1 MKALFSRVK
10 RGLAWV
16 LTLCLLMSGA
26 DLGLVSQA
34 LAGETDTASKTVA
47 QVVAENYDLTDA
59 EKALLESGLLA
70 SGRIDYTVPTN
81 NDGLVEVD
89 TDNKMVTAKAYKDW
103 TATKAEI
110 VVGGDAVAEIDM
122 ESGVGAYN
130 YDGNAF
136 SVKVT
141 YEKYYTPADGEQK
154 ELLDNAAALKQ
165 GVANTDAVSAQSG
178 NLYTLEE
185 AMPKLMELANM
196 VISIGSSGAT
206 AGLSDEGKAAIRT
219 LNAQMEANGGKLKL
233 SSMVQEYDAGSK
245 TDYLLTKGAAMQD
258 EVEELLGNLGVI
270 ASALK
275 LLGNNV
281 DVFIQYGIVDAATG
295 EKIKLA
301 AGIVGSLNNGLADV
315 AADPWTAANTG
326 VAMLQEGEEADFS
339 DLDSKIAELGE
350 ITSVR
355 EYKTSLLAD
364 SAEVTCNLSMVDVE
378 VTVELKV
385 VEMEDFGEYSLKTA
399 GSRTAVVTVAEG
411 AAATEVLAE
420 IEKNGVE
427 AEAIAAWGDA
437 YVEGQYEATNTGLPE
452 TLNEDTTYTITYEP
466 KMYTVTIAA
475 GAGLV
480 YEELVVPYGYEFFLW
495 THNDPNKAYDYTV
508 GGEAMAQG
516 GTFVVTKDME
526 VSRKEGKS
534 YTAGDL
540 YSIVADNYGNDVTK
554 AILTSG
560 ALNGNEDVRY
570 RKPDPADAESVLT
583 LENGVLTAENYA
595 SDYNGLEWVP
605 YTYGETGTENEFN
618 GSTADWTGKS
628 AKVQYIL
635 ELTNF
640 GKAKSEEVLA
650 LAEDLKEEAKA
661 QKSTL
666 DAFAENYDAMGQLDK
681 TKLGALNGVIGVTDF
696 TPGDGTETDEENL
709 RLRAYFSATVSAI
722 IASNVDS
729 NNYLKIYNML
739 TEYKKDGLSY
749 YYKNSAA
756 VRGEID
762 SLSGYLNDLLD
773 EEEALRIMVKAAGYP
788 EYADK
793 ISDLGEK
800 MDKVE
805 QSLTEPNA
813 MIDLTS
819 GRLSTLVNVLTAAG
833 EAGTKEGIPVAAPY
847 VTSETLMITDS
858 SQVYVQVMIVT
869 TKGGAAVQTD
879 AMDRGTVL
887 TQAVVDDLEAEV
899 AAEVAGRLG
908 GNAGYYDLTTGGS
921 LDVLVGTPI
930 ESIQTVTYTY
940 TPKTYQVII
949 EGGEIQDVTIE
960 DLIIS
965 LPRHSDPAWTYY
977 YTVDGVAEITASSYA
992 FTPEQLDRLF
1002 EDGVYTITREEKN
1015 DAYEKFEGTFGDWIV
1030 YDADQNAIGLNA
1042 KVAGDKDGIEGFA
1055 MKLVNS
1061 GYTYIALNG
1070 EPLMYMNDED
1080 TLEICLQ
1087 TLINAVLKDATF
1099 GSQTLIDLGKSG
1111 KGELVHA
1118 KMDLGNDAEHP
1129 IYEDLEFTMTLT
1141 SVPGQMGTVAN
1152 GLEKI
1157 EPYMTFRSDN
1167 GVMSVELD
1175 LPEKVYEACL
1185 TALLATGNVDLSD
1198 MNAVNSEIAFQL
1210 LWDYVNDI
1218 ISDDAITTQ
1227 TFTNTLDK
1235 LGQDFDLTGYEEYYQ
1250 LTKKFL
1256 NNEGIEI
1263 DPEDDNDLVDLAVTA
1278 KGQEAINGLIN
1289 FLGIDVSAYST
1300 YLGMIKEYK
1309 DAEATI
1315 TASAKAALVNTAED
1329 FEALV
1334 IDTAALKAEG
1344 IENKAKAYDMVKT
1357 GELAGRMAA
1366 VSGYSAVV
1374 LLDDVTVDTL
1384 TFPAAAILD
1393 LNGKTLDGNVHSD
1406 ATLIIIDST
1415 MSTFTEGTITGTIT
1429 GDKVTVLGGKY
1440 DRDVTGF
1447 LADGYIQDNG
1457 TVRNE
1462 MYTLVEDVNGS
1473 ITVAVVP
1480 NGVTTGM
1487 PNMKALA
1494 VDLAADLALNY
1505 FTAASLNV
1513 AGYDI
1518 YSVDFPNLLTQY
1530 GYYQDGEMAELIND
1544 VLAVLN
1550 VDGGNGSV
1558 DTYDDAGIEGFVN
1571 QVLADALTFADEYT
1585 YSMTIEPWAL
1595 NIERVEDG
1603 DYLTAG
1609 IVPNDEM
1616 PETVDVRIVFGD
1628 EIAETIGA
1636 MGAVVDKTASEA
1648 RVSLGD
1654 LTYADKL
1661 VTVKGKAYANI
1672 TLDLTSDDSYP
1683 IIIAAVLGYGNE
1695 ELRADLTE
1703 AVAYYYANNNDTSEI
1718 KAVFDEVTLNQ
1729 FFTSFKE
1736 MNRNTSFAEMA
1747 KTIGLTADDE
1757 VKELEQP
1764 FHLLMIGVGKV
1775 LEVLEIDGDGTK
1787 LGSAESK
1794 TEYGTYA
1801 TTISPERSGEITH
1814 SSGYGV
1820 AYDLTVED
1828 STLTVKIFTKGT
1840 PGPGEEHVHDWDTAW
1855 STNATHHWHECKADG
1870 CDVKT
1875 DAEKKD
1881 YGTHVDKD
1889 DNRYCD
1895 MCGYDMTDND
1905 DDDDDDYTGGGGRV
1919 CCHSYHCPTSWYTDL
1934 KTSAWYHA
1942 YTDFVICNKL
1952 MIGVADELFD
1962 PDGVSTRAMI
1972 VTTIYRMAGSP
1983 AVTGTSGYT
1992 DVADGLWYS
2001 DAITWAA
2008 QNGIVNGYGN
2018 GTFGPNDAVTR
2029 EQIATIFYR
2038 YAGFKGINTNRSAD
2052 LSKYTDGAE
2061 VASWAKDAMEW
2072 AVATDMIKGT
2082 STTAKVLSPHAD
2094 TTRVTLA
2101 TLLDRW
2107 VGKFGK

>member
-59 EKALLESGLLA
+59 EKALLASGLLA

-178 NLYTLEE
+178 NLYALEK
-185 AMPKLMELANM
+185 AMPELVKFA
-196 VISIGSSGAT
+196 
-206 AGLSDEGKAAIRT
+206 DEGYVVNGNPANFSDDVKDAIYA
-219 LNAQMEANGGKLKL
+219 LNDEMTANGGVLNL
-233 SSMVQEYDAGSK
+233 SAMIEEYDAGSK
-245 TDYLLTKGAAMQD
+245 TEYLLTKGTDMQA
-258 EVEELLGNLGVI
+258 EVESLAQS
-270 ASALK
+270 ASTIYTPL
-275 LLGNNV
+275 
-281 DVFIQYGIVDAATG
+281 YTIVTYM
-295 EKIKLA
+295 
-301 AGIVGSLNNGLADV
+301 GSLIPEEMLGQLKTLSGMVKNLADGLTAV
-315 AADPWTAANTG
+315 AADPWTAAGATDML
-326 VAMLQEGEEADFS
+326 VAEPDYAT
-339 DLDSKIAELGE
+339 LDELVAELEE
-350 ITSVR
+350 ITSVN
-355 EYKTSLLAD
+355 EYKTSLQVD
-364 SAEVTCNLSMVDVE
+364 SAEVTCNLSMFN
-378 VTVELKV
+378 VTVQV
-385 VEMEDFGEYSLKTA
+385 VLNTVDGTFPYED
-399 GSRTAVVTVAEG
+399 
-411 AAATEVLAE
+411 EVLTLAENTTAAE
-420 IEKNGVE
+420 IEAA
-427 AEAIAAWGDA
+427 AEDTIAAAIASWGENYKA
-437 YVEGQYEATNTGLPE
+437 EHYEATRSTLPDAL
-452 TLNEDTTYTITYEP
+452 TEDITYTITYNP
-466 KMYTVTIAA
+466 VKYTVT
-475 GAGLV
+475 
-480 YEELVVPYGYEFFLW
+480 YDYNSTSEELDYG
-495 THNDPNKAYDYTV
+495 
-508 GGEAMAQG
+508 
-516 GTFVVTKDME
+516 TKITLEPHAD
-526 VSRKEGKS
+526 SGKS
-534 YTAGDL
+534 YDYKVNGVAYAQGAVYTVVGVTTIERSAGKAYTAGKL
-540 YSIVADNYGNDVTK
+540 YTIIADNYGNDVTK

-560 ALNGNEDVRY
+560 ALNGNEDVSY

-583 LENGVLTAENYA
+583 LENGELTAQNYG
-595 SDYNGLEWVP
+595 SDYEGLEWVP
-605 YTYGETGTENEFN
+605 NTYGETGTEYEFDGN
-618 GSTADWTGKS
+618 TADWTGKS

-640 GKAKSEEVLA
+640 GKAKSEEALA
-650 LAEDLKEEAKA
+650 LAKDLKVEAKA

-696 TPGDGTETDEENL
+696 TPGDGTDTDDENL

-722 IASNVDS
+722 IANNVDS

-739 TEYKKDGLSY
+739 TKYKEDSLSY

-756 VRGEID
+756 VRGEIN
-762 SLSGYLNDLLD
+762 SLSGYLNELLG
-773 EEEALRIMVKAAGYP
+773 EEEALRIMVKEAGFP

-793 ISDLGEK
+793 ISDLGGK
-800 MDKVE
+800 MDEVK
-805 QSLTEPNA
+805 QSLTAPNA

-819 GRLSTLVNVLTAAG
+819 GKLSTLVNVLTAAG
-833 EAGTKEGIPVAAPY
+833 EAGTKEGITVAAPY

-858 SQVYVQVMIVT
+858 SQVYVQVMIET

-887 TQAVVDDLEAEV
+887 TQAVVDGLEAEV
-899 AAEVAGRLG
+899 AAEVAGLLG
-908 GNAGYYDLTTGGS
+908 GNVGYYDLTTGGS

-977 YTVDGVAEITASSYA
+977 YTVDGVAKITASSYA

-1030 YDADQNAIGLNA
+1030 YDADQNVIGLNA

-1061 GYTYIALNG
+1061 GYSYIALNG

-1080 TLEICLQ
+1080 TLEISLQ
-1087 TLINAVLKDATF
+1087 ALINAVLKDAAF

-1129 IYEDLEFTMTLT
+1129 IYKDLDFTMTLT

-1157 EPYMTFRSDN
+1157 KPYMTFHSDN

-1256 NNEGIEI
+1256 NNEGVEI

-1278 KGQEAINGLIN
+1278 KGQEAINDLIN

-1374 LLDDVTVDTL
+1374 LLDDVNVDTL

-1393 LNGKTLDGNVHSD
+1393 LNGKTLNGNVHSD

-1429 GDKVTVLGGKY
+1429 GDKVTVLGGTY
-1440 DRDVTGF
+1440 DEDVTGF
-1447 LADGYIQDNG
+1447 LTDGYIQDNG

-1462 MYTLVEDVNGS
+1462 MYTLKENVNGS

-1480 NGVTTGM
+1480 NDVTTGM

-1571 QVLADALTFADEYT
+1571 KVLADALTFADEYT

-1616 PETVDVRIVFGD
+1616 PETVDVTIVFGD

-1648 RVSLGD
+1648 RVSLD
-1654 LTYADKL
+1654 YLTYADKL

-1672 TLDLTSDDSYP
+1672 TLDLTGDDNYP
-1683 IIIAAVLGYGNE
+1683 IIIATVLGYGNE

-1703 AVAYYYANNNDTSEI
+1703 AVTYYYANNNDTSEI

-1820 AYDLTVED
+1820 AYDLTVES

-1855 STNATHHWHECKADG
+1855 TTNATHHWHECKSDG
-1870 CDVKT
+1870 CD
-1875 DAEKKD
+1875 EKKD

-1895 MCGYDMTDND
+1895 VCGYDMTDND
-1905 DDDDDDYTGGGGRV
+1905 DDDDYTGGGRV

-1952 MIGVADELFD
+1952 MVGVADELFD

-2038 YAGFKGINTNRSAD
+2038 YAGFKGVNTNRSAD

>member
-47 QVVAENYDLTDA
+47 QVVAENYELTDA

-70 SGRIDYTVPTN
+70 SDRIDYTVPTDK
-81 NDGLVEVD
+81 DGLVEVD
-89 TDNKMVTAKAYKDW
+89 TNNKTVIAKAYEGW

-110 VVGGDAVAEIDM
+110 VVGGDVVAEIEI
-122 ESGVGAYN
+122 ESGVGTYN

-141 YEKYYTPADGEQK
+141 YERYYTPADGEQK
-154 ELLDNAAALKQ
+154 ALLDNVAALKQ

-178 NLYTLEE
+178 NLYILER
-185 AMPKLMELANM
+185 AMPELVNFAENGVEVEINGNVSSVGFSEECQDAVAVLNSQMTANDG
-196 VISIGSSGAT
+196 VLN
-206 AGLSDEGKAAIRT
+206 LSAMIE
-219 LNAQMEANGGKLKL
+219 
-233 SSMVQEYDAGSK
+233 EYDAGSE
-245 TDYLLTKGAAMQD
+245 TEYLLTKGADMQA
-258 EVEELLGNLGVI
+258 EVETLVTNVAEINVALTTMVDNL
-270 ASALK
+270 AL
-275 LLGNNV
+275 
-281 DVFIQYGIVDAATG
+281 FIQNGWVSQELAGQLTLLAEVAANL
-295 EKIKLA
+295 E
-301 AGIVGSLNNGLADV
+301 NGLADV
-315 AADPWTAANTG
+315 AADPWTAAGATDLLVTEPDYATLDEM
-326 VAMLQEGEEADFS
+326 VAEIE
-339 DLDSKIAELGE
+339 E
-350 ITSVR
+350 ITHVN
-355 EYKTSLLAD
+355 EYKTSLLLD
-364 SAEVTCNLSMVDVE
+364 SAEVTRNLSMVDVE

-385 VEMEDFGEYSLKTA
+385 VEMEDFGEYSLETA

-466 KMYTVTIAA
+466 KMYTVTFVA
-475 GAGLV
+475 GAGLNAAT
-480 YEELVVPYGYEFFLW
+480 ERFPYGFMQFLW
-495 THNDPNKAYDYTV
+495 EHEDPEKSYDYKVNGEKKSQGTEIMVDRDLTISRSEGKAY
-508 GGEAMAQG
+508 
-516 GTFVVTKDME
+516 
-526 VSRKEGKS
+526 
-534 YTAGDL
+534 TANDL

-583 LENGVLTAENYA
+583 LENGELTAQNYG
-595 SDYNGLEWVP
+595 SDYEGLEWVP
-605 YTYGETGTENEFN
+605 NTYGETGTENEFN

-696 TPGDGTETDEENL
+696 TPGDGTDTDDENL

-722 IASNVDS
+722 IANNVDS

-739 TEYKKDGLSY
+739 TGYKEDGLSY

-756 VRGEID
+756 VINEID
-762 SLSGYLNDLLD
+762 SLSGYLNELLG
-773 EEEALRIMVKAAGYP
+773 EEEALRIMVKEAGFP

-793 ISDLGEK
+793 ISDLGGK
-800 MDKVE
+800 MDEVK
-805 QSLTEPNA
+805 QSLTAPNA

-908 GNAGYYDLTTGGS
+908 GNARYYDLTTGGS
-921 LDVLVGTPI
+921 LDALVGTPI

-977 YTVDGVAEITASSYA
+977 YTVDGVAEITASSYT

-1030 YDADQNAIGLNA
+1030 YDADQDVIGLNA

-1157 EPYMTFRSDN
+1157 KPYMTFHSDN

-1198 MNAVNSEIAFQL
+1198 MNAVNSEIAFQF
-1210 LWDYVNDI
+1210 LWNYVNDI
-1218 ISDDAITTQ
+1218 ISDDAITTE

-1235 LGQDFDLTGYEEYYQ
+1235 LGQDYDLTGYEEYYQ
-1250 LTKKFL
+1250 LTKKLL
-1256 NNEGIEI
+1256 NNEGVEI

-1393 LNGKTLDGNVHSD
+1393 LNGKTLDGNV
-1406 ATLIIIDST
+1406 TGNGKLIIIDSS
-1415 MSTFTEGTITGTIT
+1415 MGTADAGTVTGAVT
-1429 GDKVTVLGGKY
+1429 GSDVTVLGGY
-1440 DRDVTGF
+1440 YTG
-1447 LADGYIQDNG
+1447 LNKDYLPAGYVKADYGYVYNNLY
-1457 TVRNE
+1457 TVDE
-1462 MYTLVEDVNGS
+1462 DAETGVITYTVSADLTEVPS
-1473 ITVAVVP
+1473 YMVA
-1480 NGVTTGM
+1480 
-1487 PNMKALA
+1487 A
-1494 VDLAADLALNY
+1494 DIAADLALNY
-1505 FTAASLNV
+1505 FTTAA
-1513 AGYDI
+1513 
-1518 YSVDFPNLLTQY
+1518 
-1530 GYYQDGEMAELIND
+1530 
-1544 VLAVLN
+1544 LAV
-1550 VDGGNGSV
+1550 DGDDVYVVNF
-1558 DTYDDAGIEGFVN
+1558 DDALALYETYKTSGAVAVVN
-1571 QVLADALTFADEYT
+1571 KALGMIDMDGLENCINKILADALDFKALAEEGMSYTLTTRPWQVGVKHVTENDE
-1585 YSMTIEPWAL
+1585 
-1595 NIERVEDG
+1595 
-1603 DYLTAG
+1603 DYLT
-1609 IVPNDEM
+1609 
-1616 PETVDVRIVFGD
+1616 
-1628 EIAETIGA
+1628 
-1636 MGAVVDKTASEA
+1636 
-1648 RVSLGD
+1648 LGLVANNGMKKD
-1654 LTYADKL
+1654 TT
-1661 VTVKGKAYANI
+1661 VTVKVVFDGEAEKLIEALGEVVEKEKTSATV
-1672 TLDLTSDDSYP
+1672 TLSDDLVVDGNKLTLEVSAEGALTVDLSKDHEY
-1683 IIIAAVLGYGNE
+1683 ITVIAKILNDAELTAAV
-1695 ELRADLTE
+1695 A
-1703 AVAYYYANNNDTSEI
+1703 S
-1718 KAVFDEVTLNQ
+1718 
-1729 FFTSFKE
+1729 
-1736 MNRNTSFAEMA
+1736 
-1747 KTIGLTADDE
+1747 
-1757 VKELEQP
+1757 
-1764 FHLLMIGVGKV
+1764 
-1775 LEVLEIDGDGTK
+1775 GDVDAMKSTF
-1787 LGSAESK
+1787 
-1794 TEYGTYA
+1794 
-1801 TTISPERSGEITH
+1801 GEIT
-1814 SSGYGV
+1814 V
-1820 AYDLTVED
+1820 QE
-1828 STLTVKIFTKGT
+1828 IFTALKGMEMDADAEGLEDAYQEVLVIAGAVLKYLDVT
-1840 PGPGEEHVHDWDTAW
+1840 GPATRMSEFLDEDGYYTYTKKDFSRNPKISRGGYTVSVEAAITSAAVSVKLFEDEGPDEEHVHDWDTAW
-1855 STNATHHWHECKADG
+1855 TTNATHHWHECKADG
-1870 CDVKT
+1870 CDVK
-1875 DAEKKD
+1875 KKD

-1895 MCGYDMTDND
+1895 VCGYDMTDND

-1919 CCHSYHCPTSWYTDL
+1919 CCHSYSDRSRRIQGGRFFSRGGSKRNGSQPDLGQPGQSWRPL
-1934 KTSAWYHA
+1934 
-1942 YTDFVICNKL
+1942 
-1952 MIGVADELFD
+1952 
-1962 PDGVSTRAMI
+1962 
-1972 VTTIYRMAGSP
+1972 
-1983 AVTGTSGYT
+1983 
-1992 DVADGLWYS
+1992 LWP
-2001 DAITWAA
+2001 
-2008 QNGIVNGYGN
+2008 G
-2018 GTFGPNDAVTR
+2018 
-2029 EQIATIFYR
+2029 
-2038 YAGFKGINTNRSAD
+2038 
-2052 LSKYTDGAE
+2052 
-2061 VASWAKDAMEW
+2061 
-2072 AVATDMIKGT
+2072 
-2082 STTAKVLSPHAD
+2082 
-2094 TTRVTLA
+2094 
-2101 TLLDRW
+2101 
-2107 VGKFGK
+2107 